1 MEERKS
7 GLQSELTKLAKY
19 ITGELDLKKK
29 EEELAKMKEAAV
41 ERQKDLHRKEI
52 VKGEVLLVKDDVT
65 EKKVV
70 QKITLFDWEA
80 PIRFKFPL
88 DMKTYMTTVGLS
100 MIFVVYLA
108 VLGHYG
114 LMASLIALL
123 FFVYVAG
130 TTEPITVKHLIT
142 SRGIDTMEKMY
153 EWYMLDQFFFT
164 KKDDEYMLHVDTKL
178 RFPARLLLVVHKKD
192 ISPIFVL
199 LQDKLLYRDIRNQSW
214 LEKRNFGEYIKLEEI

>member
-7 GLQSELTKLAKY
+7 GLQTELTKLAKY
-19 ITGELDLKKK
+19 ITGELELKKK

-52 VKGEVLLVKDDVT
+52 VKGDVVLVKDDVT

-164 KKDDEYMLHVDTKL
+164 KKDDEYMLHIDTKL

-199 LQDKLLYRDIRNQSW
+199 LQDKLLYRDIRKQSW
-214 LEKRNFGEYIKLEEI
+214 IEKRNFGEYIKLEEI